1 MATFVLWIVYLL
13 LFFSDLLVNT
23 KKGYLVVLSLGAC
36 MNVCFVKPPLGCVS
50 CLVDLFY
57 ICELTES
64 NPHHHDVFL
73 CAYEFY

>member
-50 CLVDLFY
+50 QTSMFRVWWTYF
-57 ICELTES
+57 TFV
-64 NPHHHDVFL
+64 N
-73 CAYEFY
+73 